1 MELKGEEVK
10 LTPLDYAD
18 QDKLQLAAT
27 LSYSFNMY
35 NNIQVARW
43 WSCKEFI
50 RYSTVNCSAVFSAD
64 SCNFLKS

>member
-1 MELKGEEVK
+1 VK

-43 WSCKEFI
+43 WSCKELQH
-50 RYSTVNCSAVFSAD
+50 CE
-64 SCNFLKS
+64 L